1 MNRLKLLPLYIV
13 LAFFSGASLLYLR
26 WPFYEQALFVA
37 LISVPVI
44 FLLSRRWMPIFLLGI
59 LIISVGYAWQ
69 EPAFVL
75 TSIGTY
81 SLLSV
86 FQFALWSMAD
96 KLNQVAD
103 ETVRLK
109 EQHCALS
116 QKNGELRVLTMQEF
130 IEQSLWMVKTNKPK
144 ERAWFM
150 EVLPSVNCP
159 LLTAELEQ
167 VALGA
172 ISKERDLVTSKEGK
186 IYLLVKA
193 AEEQALQPLI
203 HCFEEVLHAENRSA
217 SYEIKKKSIAK
228 VVEMRSLLN

>member
-1 MNRLKLLPLYIV
+1 MNKLKLLPLYIV
-13 LAFFSGASLLYLR
+13 LAFFSGAALLYLR
-26 WPFYEQALFVA
+26 WPFYEQALFIA

-44 FLLSRRWMPIFLLGI
+44 FMLSRRWIPVFLLGV
-59 LIISVGYAWQ
+59 LIVSVGYAWQ
-69 EPAFVL
+69 EPDFVL

-81 SLLSV
+81 CLLSG

-103 ETVRLK
+103 ETARLK
-109 EQHCALS
+109 EQHRVLTG
-116 QKNGELRVLTMQEF
+116 KHGELRVLSLQEF

-144 ERAWFM
+144 ERTWFM
-150 EVLPSVNCP
+150 EVLPSVKCP
-159 LLTAELEQ
+159 LLTTKLEQ

-172 ISKERDLVTSKEGK
+172 ISMERDLVTSKEGK
-186 IYLLVKA
+186 IFLLVKV

-203 HCFEEVLHAENRSA
+203 HRFEEVLHAENLSTA
-217 SYEIKKKSIAK
+217 YEIKKKSITK